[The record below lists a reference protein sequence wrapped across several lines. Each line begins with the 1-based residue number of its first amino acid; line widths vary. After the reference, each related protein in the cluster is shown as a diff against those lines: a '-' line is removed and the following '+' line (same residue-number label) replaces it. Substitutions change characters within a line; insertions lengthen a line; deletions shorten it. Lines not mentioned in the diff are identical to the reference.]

1 MENDNVNQ
9 QENQQQEENQQQQQE
24 QTPKTF
30 TQAEV
35 DQMISQRLARERKG
49 QPSAEELAAFR
60 EYQKAHAP
68 KDDAT
73 KLKDALSELASLKA
87 EREIERRERFV
98 ERLGVSDDV
107 EAAVYV
113 NKILAGM
120 EDPTD
125 FDAFKTAAKE
135 FLKEHKPR
143 SASGG
148 GTRVDFGGRL
158 SGGNTKKNENQV
170 MNDLIRGRRK

>member
-1 MENDNVNQ
+1 MNEENTNNPQ
-9 QENQQQEENQQQQQE
+9 QENQQDNSQQQE
-24 QTPKTF
+24 ETPKTF
-30 TQAEV
+30 TQEEV
-35 DQMISQRLARERKG
+35 DKIVNNRLARERKG
-49 QPSAEELAAFR
+49 QPSADELNAFR
-60 EYQKAHAP
+60 EWQKTHPP

-73 KLKDALSELASLKA
+73 KLKEALSELSSLKA

-98 ERLGVSDDV
+98 ERLGVSDEV

-125 FDAFKTAAKE
+125 FDAFKDAAKE

-143 SASGG
+143 NASGG
-148 GTRVDFGGRL
+148 GVRVDMGGRL
-158 SGGNTKKNENQV
+158 NGGGSKKNENQV
-170 MNDLIRGRRK
+170 MNDLIRGARK